1 MNLRIAFILGHLF
14 YATLGYFRKP
24 VNLSKEG
31 DYTMDKKLK
40 KHGAISWSEL
50 ITADV
55 TAAKAFYRERFGWT
69 FDEMPVE
76 EGE

>member
-1 MNLRIAFILGHLF
+1 
-14 YATLGYFRKP
+14 
-24 VNLSKEG
+24 
-31 DYTMDKKLK
+31 MDKKLK